1 MKRGLRLRLFCFPAF
16 WVNFMDLRVYLLLAC
31 TGLFAMV
38 LLKKSGLMNTGASA
52 AAAVLLTALA
62 IALRAAAMDY
72 ETLDYQNFLS
82 AWVRFFRD
90 HGGLAA
96 LKHEIGN
103 YNIPYLYFLALF
115 SYSGIKDLYL
125 IKILSI
131 FFDVILAFASMKLV
145 SRVSHSVPRLLA
157 CFFTV
162 LMLPTVYLNG
172 SLWAQCDSS
181 YVAFALLGIW
191 FALEDRPWHAM
202 VCAAVSFGF
211 KLQAVFILPVYAV
224 LWMMGKFKIRHFL
237 AFPISYTLLVMPA
250 VIAGRPFVDTLTLYF
265 SQTGSIGDGLNYNSP
280 SAYSFFQYSLPE
292 QYHDVACQSGIAAAF
307 AFMLIL
313 LIVCYVNRSRL
324 SEKALMAAALLFAI
338 GIPYLLPHMHDRYFF
353 GADALSVVLAFVM
366 PVFAAVPL
374 LVQFASYLG
383 YYAYLNMRFLLLMD
397 RGALALAVALFLAFI
412 AFFMALRKKEKIFS
426 KAY

>member
-1 MKRGLRLRLFCFPAF
+1 
-16 WVNFMDLRVYLLLAC
+16 MDLRVYLLLAC

-131 FFDVILAFASMKLV
+131 FFDVLLAFASMKLV

-224 LWMMGKFKIRHFL
+224 LWMTGRLRFRHFL
-237 AFPISYTLLVMPA
+237 SFPVCYVLLVLPA
-250 VIAGRPFVDTLTLYF
+250 VLAGRPFIDTLTLYF
-265 SQTGSIGDGLNYNSP
+265 NQTGSIGSGLNYNSP
-280 SAYSFFQYSLPE
+280 SAFAFFQYTLPE
-292 QYHDVACQSGIAAAF
+292 RYHALACDIGIIAAF
-307 AFMLIL
+307 VFMLSL
-313 LIVCYVNRSRL
+313 LVVCYVNRKRMDDRAIL
-324 SEKALMAAALLFAI
+324 AAALLFAI
-338 GIPYLLPHMHDRYFF
+338 GIPFLLPHMHDRYFF
-353 GADALSVVLAFVM
+353 GADVLSLVLAFAM

-374 LVQFASYLG
+374 MVEFASFLG
-383 YYAYLNMRFLLLMD
+383 YHAYLKMRFLLLMD
-397 RGALALAVALFLAFI
+397 RGAWALLTALILVFFAYYLAI
-412 AFFMALRKKEKIFS
+412 SKKEKKFDNG
-426 KAY
+426 Y